1 MAFCFGWGLKRLKG
15 PKWGLFLK
23 GFNKEAPWGL
33 KAPWGLALA
42 AMLMI
47 VGANITF
54 FFRKGNY
61 AKRVGAGAPVYMAAV
76 MEYLAA
82 EILELA
88 VNAARDNKKSR
99 IIPRHLQLAI
109 R

>member
-42 AMLMI
+42 AMCI
-47 VGANITF
+47 FI
-54 FFRKGNY
+54 R
-61 AKRVGAGAPVYMAAV
+61 PSAV
-76 MEYLAA
+76 E
-82 EILELA
+82 A
-88 VNAARDNKKSR
+88 VLHKTVDTV
-99 IIPRHLQLAI
+99 
-109 R
+109 